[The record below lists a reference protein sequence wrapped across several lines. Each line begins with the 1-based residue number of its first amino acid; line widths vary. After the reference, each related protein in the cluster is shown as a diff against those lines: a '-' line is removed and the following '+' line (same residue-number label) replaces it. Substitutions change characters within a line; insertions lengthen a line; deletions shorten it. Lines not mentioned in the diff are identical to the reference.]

1 MTHNELAR
9 ISILF
14 KVYYRNQKR
23 IFSQPY
29 CDCFWFLILR
39 FRYTVSTLLYS
50 HDLLKYTTTLFT
62 KYFYLQVSQANDDSV
77 VPSISLTI
85 SEIEEQNRVENLDS
99 FVNSLKSVMFG
110 FEHPILFQI
119 SISIII
125 AYDS

>member
-23 IFSQPY
+23 NVSQLD

-62 KYFYLQVSQANDDSV
+62 KYFYLQVSQANGDSV

-99 FVNSLKSVMFG
+99 FVNSL
-110 FEHPILFQI
+110 
-119 SISIII
+119 
-125 AYDS
+125 